1 MGGDVSEDLFRAS
14 CGSCGTTRVC
24 SDSRSGGNSIVVG
37 VSLSKVTVTTEEG
50 VRLLRPSTREIKP
63 RSDRAFGPPISAEA
77 GRPSRSASNEARTV
91 SAGKSVDSVVVI
103 KAGVGDGLQCVTTP
117 ALRAGAVLGGPSL

>member
-1 MGGDVSEDLFRAS
+1 M
-14 CGSCGTTRVC
+14 
-24 SDSRSGGNSIVVG
+24 VG

-63 RSDRAFGPPISAEA
+63 RSDRAFGPPITAEA

-103 KAGVGDGLQCVTTP
+103 KAGGRDWTVRRDDDLDECP
-117 ALRAGAVLGGPSL
+117 AENEKSKDSPVRGTKLVLIGSHERDKNSTK